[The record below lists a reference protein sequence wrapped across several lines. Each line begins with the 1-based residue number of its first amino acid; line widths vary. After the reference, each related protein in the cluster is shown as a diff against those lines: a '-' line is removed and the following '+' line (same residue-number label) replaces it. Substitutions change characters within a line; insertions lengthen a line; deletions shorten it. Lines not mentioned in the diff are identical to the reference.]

1 MHLVKGLEILVKDWE
16 NLHEEGGTKLSVEE
30 VVGMLNTGGQNVISP
45 HLKPA
50 QIAELII
57 GDLQRMPGSLENA
70 ERFMAQFD
78 TPDELLDEVDLYELI
93 SELGMTE
100 DDEM

>member
-1 MHLVKGLEILVKDWE
+1 MHLGEALLILVKDWE

-30 VVGMLNTGGQNVISP
+30 VVGMLNVGKKNAISP

-50 QIAELII
+50 QIAELIM
-57 GDLQRMPGSLENA
+57 GDLKRIPGALKNA

-78 TPDELLDEVDLYELI
+78 TPDELLDEVDLHELM
-93 SELGMTE
+93 SELGRSEE
-100 DDEM
+100 D

>member
-50 QIAELII
+50 QIVELII

-93 SELGMTE
+93 SELGMAE